1 MTSLARV
8 KRAQRRRASAM
19 QEYRAAILAARDD
32 GRSLREI
39 AHAAGVTHVAV
50 LKLLREESGH

>member
-19 QEYRAAILAARDD
+19 EEYRAAILAARDD

-39 AHAAGVTHVAV
+39 AHAAGVSHVAV
-50 LKLLREESGH
+50 LKLLRD